1 MKNNLKLNEKF
12 IMTPEEAAEY
22 TNTGTDVIRNLC
34 ISGQIKATKCGI
46 NWKIPRINVEQF
58 FLDKAE
64 TGDPI
69 R

>member
-1 MKNNLKLNEKF
+1 MEKF
-12 IMTPEEAAEY
+12 VLTPKEASEY
-22 TNTGTDVIRNLC
+22 IGLGENQIRSLC
-34 ISGQIKATKCGI
+34 TSGEIKAVRSGQ